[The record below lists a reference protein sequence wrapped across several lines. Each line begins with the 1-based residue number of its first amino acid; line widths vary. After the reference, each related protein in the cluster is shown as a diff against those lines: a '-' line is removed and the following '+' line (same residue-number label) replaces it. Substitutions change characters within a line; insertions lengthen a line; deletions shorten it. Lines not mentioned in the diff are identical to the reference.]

1 MTVLGELTDHH
12 LNSNLNTQMI
22 NSFQK
27 LYFKY
32 FFKEIILFHYAFFLT
47 FSAQDHRS
55 LDKASLNMDFY
66 KDNLY
71 TFSVGIDEPIL
82 PQSL

>member
-1 MTVLGELTDHH
+1 
-12 LNSNLNTQMI
+12 MI

-71 TFSVGIDEPIL
+71 TFSVGIDYVYMNLYYHMVIIHI
-82 PQSL
+82 